1 MKKWLFRT
9 AAVML
14 AILIPACLCA
24 AEGALPP
31 SPEPPPATIE
41 RPTPAPTAV
50 PTDTIIDHVHHPE
63 QYPGFAEV
71 QVADVPALARFFAAQ
86 PEDAFRFFR
95 PHEFDEKTLR
105 KLQRRKSFLMY
116 CVRNEEGRIVGYFFL
131 RCFFIGKAF
140 LGKMVDENSQG
151 KGIGT
156 QMCLCAMDIAQALGL
171 RMFETISKEN
181 IASLRSTEKVLNTR
195 IVEEMENGY
204 LYIEDLGRK
213 TE

>member
-1 MKKWLFRT
+1 MVYELTHFLQDKLPFIWEMVEWGNSALFQVRYGRKDKS
-9 AAVML
+9 AVL
-14 AILIPACLCA
+14 
-24 AEGALPP
+24 
-31 SPEPPPATIE
+31 
-41 RPTPAPTAV
+41 
-50 PTDTIIDHVHHPE
+50 E

-86 PEDAFRFFR
+86 PGEAFQFFR
-95 PHEFDEKTLR
+95 PHEFDAKTLR

-116 CVRNEEGRIVGYFFL
+116 CVRDEEGRIVGYFFL

-140 LGKMVDENSQG
+140 LGTMVDVNSQG

-181 IASLRSTEKVLNTR
+181 IASLRSTEKVLDTR
-195 IVEEMENGY
+195 IVEEMANGY
-204 LYIEDLGRK
+204 LYIEDLGKK

>member
-1 MKKWLFRT
+1 MVYELTHFLQDKLPFIWEMVEWGNSALFQVRYGRKDVS
-9 AAVML
+9 AVL
-14 AILIPACLCA
+14 EQC
-24 AEGALPP
+24 P
-31 SPEPPPATIE
+31 S
-41 RPTPAPTAV
+41 
-50 PTDTIIDHVHHPE
+50 
-63 QYPGFAEV
+63 FAEV
-71 QVADVPALARFFAAQ
+71 EESDVPDLVRFFAAQ
-86 PEDAFRFFR
+86 PEEAFQFFR

-116 CVRNEEGRIVGYFFL
+116 CVRDEEGRIVGYFFL

-140 LGKMVDENSQG
+140 LGKMVDVNSQG

-156 QMCLCAMDIAQALGL
+156 QMCLCAMDIAQTLGL
-171 RMFETISKEN
+171 RMFETISKDN
-181 IASLRSTEKVLNTR
+181 IASLCSTEKVLDTR

>member
-1 MKKWLFRT
+1 MRYGRKDIS
-9 AAVML
+9 
-14 AILIPACLCA
+14 AIL
-24 AEGALPP
+24 
-31 SPEPPPATIE
+31 
-41 RPTPAPTAV
+41 
-50 PTDTIIDHVHHPE
+50 E

-71 QVADVPALARFFAAQ
+71 QAADVPALVRFFAAQ
-86 PEDAFRFFR
+86 PEEAFRFFR
-95 PHEFDEKTLR
+95 PHGFDGKTLR

-116 CVRNEEGRIVGYFFL
+116 CVRDGEGQIVGYFFL
-131 RCFFIGKAF
+131 RCFFIGNAF
-140 LGKMVDENSQG
+140 LGKMVDVNSQG

-213 TE
+213 AE

>member
-1 MKKWLFRT
+1 MVYELTHYLQEKLPFLWEVVEWGNSTLFQARYGRRDIS
-9 AAVML
+9 AVL
-14 AILIPACLCA
+14 
-24 AEGALPP
+24 
-31 SPEPPPATIE
+31 
-41 RPTPAPTAV
+41 
-50 PTDTIIDHVHHPE
+50 E
-63 QYPGFAEV
+63 QYPGLTEV
-71 QVADVPALARFFAAQ
+71 QVADVPALTRFFAAQ

-116 CVRNEEGRIVGYFFL
+116 CVRDEEGRIVGYFFL

-140 LGKMVDENSQG
+140 LGKMVDVNSQG

-156 QMCLCAMDIAQALGL
+156 QMCLCAMDIAQALRL